1 LNRQAIHAEQYKD
14 LFLLSSIKFSFKYPD
29 GRIGQFAYLQ
39 YPWILRQ
46 CAMPKP
52 PKTGDVKTPGQ
63 LIERLLAER
72 GWTQRVL
79 AIVLNVDESSLTK
92 VISGKRPVTADMALV
107 LGKVFGVEPDPFL
120 ELQKSYELA
129 QARIVSIPD
138 PDLATRAALFG
149 DLPVSDMIKRG
160 WLKVKSTKDIEGVE
174 RELKRFFKV
183 PALDQIETLPHAARK
198 TVVVG
203 ESAEKLAADAQLV
216 WLYRVKRIA
225 EEMIVAPFSQFGI
238 RRAIKE
244 LEPLMISVQSCRK
257 VSRILASAGI
267 RFVVSQTI
275 GPAKIDGACLWL
287 DENSPVIAM
296 ALRHDRIDNFW
307 FTLRHEIEH
316 VVRMHGRNN
325 TEQITLDFEL
335 EGAKAG
341 VGQNVPEEEKVANS
355 AAANFGFREDYLQK
369 FITRKSPFFREADVL
384 GFANTVKVHP
394 GIVVGRIQHATER
407 FDLLRKYLVGVRHH
421 VVAEAMV
428 DGWGNVAPVD

>member
-1 LNRQAIHAEQYKD
+1 
-14 LFLLSSIKFSFKYPD
+14 
-29 GRIGQFAYLQ
+29 
-39 YPWILRQ
+39 
-46 CAMPKP
+46 MPIEE
-52 PKTGDVKTPGQ
+52 TEFRTPGQ
-63 LIERLLAER
+63 LIEKLLAER
-72 GWTQRVL
+72 NWDQKFL
-79 AIVLNVDESSLTK
+79 AHWLGVSETIVSRTINGV
-92 VISGKRPVTADMALV
+92 RPVDAQMALD
-107 LGKVFGVEPDPFL
+107 LADVFGVPPEQFL
-120 ELQKSYELA
+120 MLQQSIELA
-129 QARIVSIPD
+129 KAKLVKPQD
-138 PDLATRAALFG
+138 PTRAAKAALFG
-149 DLPVSDMIKRG
+149 SLPITEMIKRG
-160 WLKVKSTKDIEGVE
+160 WLKVENAKDIEGVE

-198 TVVVG
+198 TLVVG

-225 EEMIVAPFSQFGI
+225 EEMIVGPFSQFGI

-257 VSRILASAGI
+257 VSRILANAGI

-275 GPAKIDGACLWL
+275 GPAKIDGASLWL

-296 ALRHDRIDNFW
+296 ALRHDRIDSFW

-325 TEQITLDFEL
+325 PEQMTLDFEL
-335 EGAKAG
+335 EGEKAG
-341 VGQNVPEEEKVANS
+341 VGRHIPEEEKAANS
-355 AAANFGFREDYLQK
+355 AASNFGFSEDYLQK

-394 GIVVGRIQHATER
+394 GIVVGRLQHATGR
-407 FDLLRKYLVGVRHH
+407 FDILRKYLVGVRRH